1 LLARLIEIFF
11 PARQG
16 ERELTGVLFL
26 HGLLAVGTTVAGR
39 SVRDTLFL
47 VHGSQE
53 ALAWMYVASAIA
65 VSLAG
70 LAYTPIALRLRRD
83 RATVALA
90 LFFSILFSAA
100 WWLER
105 SGQPWVYATL
115 YVFVEVAAGLSIMQ
129 FWMLVNELF
138 NSREARRLYG
148 VIGSGGTLANIVVG
162 LATVKIAT
170 GLGASALL
178 ILCAVLSLGCAATA
192 YYAGKLGQTRIL
204 SRAVSGQVAT
214 ARPGRGMSRVLNSG
228 HLRWVA
234 LLTVVTFFATTL
246 VDFEFK
252 VVAASSFSQDQ
263 LAAYFGYFYLI
274 VGILAV
280 ALQILGAGKLIN
292 RLGVVGSLAI
302 LPISLG
308 LGSFAL
314 CLIPSLGAATAAK
327 GADSLFRYSINDGTT
342 QILYLPVQPEARV
355 SAKAFIDGVIKPFAM
370 GLCGL
375 ALVGYRYWLG
385 GNPYLL
391 AWPTLVCC
399 MVWVLIVSGL
409 RSRYVES
416 LEDSLRH
423 RRLDFGLSG
432 FKVQDG
438 STHEALTRVLQSE
451 DPREVLHALELLPQ
465 LENVQLDDR
474 VENLL
479 GHSHR
484 EIRVA
489 ALQYFMRLQTMRF
502 ADSVYGMFKDPDASV
517 RAAAIHAFCAMG
529 RDKSVRVV
537 RPFLTDPDPGVR
549 GAAITGMI
557 KYGGLDGVL
566 AAAEGLKE
574 LIAHPDAAMRRHAA
588 VVLGAIGV
596 KNFYQPVLELMNDPD
611 LSVRRQAIQ
620 SAGVLQSPEFS
631 VPLIYKTN
639 SIDVGREAT
648 TSLVAYGAGMV
659 PILSKVL
666 DNIQED
672 PAVRRGVARVLGR
685 LGGVDAVEVILHH
698 LNSSDEEL
706 KTQLYKALARA
717 TRRRRVSTVNRKQ
730 VKQALE
736 REVERVYEVLAKA
749 EALQLGS
756 GPDARTPH
764 DGPRAAEALLSSALE
779 DKIAHIERRIFLL
792 LAVLHSDTDMERI
805 HIGIHDSRA
814 ADAARRRANALEL
827 LEHIL
832 PKNVKQRLLPL
843 FDELPR
849 TDRLRAA
856 TEFISVPAVS
866 FGETVIALC
875 KDDTAWVRA
884 CAVHYAAQLGCA
896 EATDTVAAATDDPSP
911 IVRES
916 ALLAAA
922 RMAPERIQQL
932 AESRLGDDATVV
944 RRQAIRM
951 AKRKK
956 TVA

>member
-1 LLARLIEIFF
+1 
-11 PARQG
+11 
-16 ERELTGVLFL
+16 
-26 HGLLAVGTTVAGR
+26 
-39 SVRDTLFL
+39 
-47 VHGSQE
+47 
-53 ALAWMYVASAIA
+53 
-65 VSLAG
+65 
-70 LAYTPIALRLRRD
+70 
-83 RATVALA
+83 
-90 LFFSILFSAA
+90 
-100 WWLER
+100 
-105 SGQPWVYATL
+105 
-115 YVFVEVAAGLSIMQ
+115 MQ

-234 LLTVVTFFATTL
+234 LL
-246 VDFEFK
+246 
-252 VVAASSFSQDQ
+252 
-263 LAAYFGYFYLI
+263 
-274 VGILAV
+274 
-280 ALQILGAGKLIN
+280 ILGAGKLIN

-517 RAAAIHAFCAMG
+517 RAAAIHAFCAIG

-574 LIAHPDAAMRRHAA
+574 LIGHPDAAMRRHAA

-620 SAGVLQSPEFS
+620 SA
-631 VPLIYKTN
+631 
-639 SIDVGREAT
+639 
-648 TSLVAYGAGMV
+648 
-659 PILSKVL
+659 
-666 DNIQED
+666 
-672 PAVRRGVARVLGR
+672 
-685 LGGVDAVEVILHH
+685 
-698 LNSSDEEL
+698 
-706 KTQLYKALARA
+706 
-717 TRRRRVSTVNRKQ
+717 
-730 VKQALE
+730 
-736 REVERVYEVLAKA
+736 
-749 EALQLGS
+749 
-756 GPDARTPH
+756 
-764 DGPRAAEALLSSALE
+764 
-779 DKIAHIERRIFLL
+779 
-792 LAVLHSDTDMERI
+792 
-805 HIGIHDSRA
+805 
-814 ADAARRRANALEL
+814 
-827 LEHIL
+827 
-832 PKNVKQRLLPL
+832 
-843 FDELPR
+843 
-849 TDRLRAA
+849 
-856 TEFISVPAVS
+856 
-866 FGETVIALC
+866 
-875 KDDTAWVRA
+875 
-884 CAVHYAAQLGCA
+884 
-896 EATDTVAAATDDPSP
+896 
-911 IVRES
+911 
-916 ALLAAA
+916 
-922 RMAPERIQQL
+922 
-932 AESRLGDDATVV
+932 
-944 RRQAIRM
+944 
-951 AKRKK
+951 
-956 TVA
+956 